1 MSVDSPHPLYVE
13 YEPKWRRCRDT
24 KNGVDAVKRAG
35 TTYLPPLDGHV
46 DDPGAYAAY
55 KLRAMFYPATERT
68 IEGLTGLV
76 LRKPPQVTVPD
87 PVEQDLEDL
96 TLSGQSW
103 ESLLLEVLDETIGL
117 GRLGI
122 LIEYPKAAD
131 EATLPDTAR
140 PYWTLYRAEQ
150 IVNWETGTIVGPDG
164 VERTGVTRVVLHE
177 AVLESDPA
185 DRFTSKSVE
194 QYRVLEL
201 DAGAYTVTVF
211 RRRDQVSGAA
221 VVAGAE
227 RWVPIETIRPE
238 RRGKALTAIPFVFVG
253 ARHTRAFPDKPPLL
267 DMIDVNL
274 SHYRSSADLEHGR
287 HWTALPTAW
296 VTGYSGGTPLKIGS
310 STAWA
315 LVNPASSVGMLEF
328 TGAGLRALSEALEHK
343 ERLMA
348 ILGARLLEG
357 QPMRGETAEA
367 VRLRHAGEA
376 ATLTS
381 IVCAIEEAL
390 TLACR
395 WHAWWQGADD
405 AFTTDTIV
413 VGLNRDFFEAQMSF
427 ETANTAMTMWQSGG
441 ISYETYFW
449 LLQKGEWMRP
459 DATLAQEKA
468 LIALEAARAEP
479 EPEPEPAPTEEEPEG
494 EAEAPP
500 SAIPPEFR
508 EQQRKVQRR

>member
-1 MSVDSPHPLYVE
+1 
-13 YEPKWRRCRDT
+13 
-24 KNGVDAVKRAG
+24 VKRAG
-35 TTYLPPLDGHV
+35 MTYLPPLDGQL
-46 DDPGAYAAY
+46 DDPGSYAAY
-55 KLRAMFYPATERT
+55 KQRAMFYPATERT
-68 IEGLTGLV
+68 VEGLTGLV
-76 LRKPPQVTVPD
+76 LRKPPQVTVPLT
-87 PVEQDLEDL
+87 VEQDLPDL

-103 ESLLLEVLDETIGL
+103 ESLLLEVLDEVIGL

-122 LIEYPKAAD
+122 LIEYPRAAED
-131 EATLPDTAR
+131 ATRPDTAR
-140 PYWTLYRAEQ
+140 PYWSLYRAEQ
-150 IVNWETGTIVGPDG
+150 IVSWQTGPVTDLDG
-164 VERTGVTRVVLHE
+164 VERTGCTRVVLHE
-177 AVLESDPA
+177 AVIEPKED
-185 DRFTSKSVE
+185 DRFTMDLVD
-194 QYRVLEL
+194 QYRVLEVER
-201 DAGAYTVTVF
+201 GEYSVTVY
-211 RRRDQVSGAA
+211 RRRDQVPGSAT
-221 VVAGAE
+221 VAGTE
-227 RWVPIETIRPE
+227 RWIPIETVTPE
-238 RRGKALTAIPFVFVG
+238 RRGKVLTAIPFVFVG
-253 ARHTRAFPDKPPLL
+253 ARHTRPHPDKPPLL
-267 DMIDVNL
+267 DMVDVNL

-310 STAWA
+310 SVAWA
-315 LVNPASSVGMLEF
+315 LTNPQSNVGMLEF
-328 TGAGLRALSEALEHK
+328 TGAGLKALAEALEHK

-381 IVCAIEEAL
+381 IVAAIEEAL

-395 WHAWWQGADD
+395 WHAWWQGDDD
-405 AFTTDTIV
+405 AFTTDAISIT
-413 VGLNRDFFEAQMSF
+413 LNRDFFEAQMSF
-427 ETANTAMTMWQSGG
+427 ETANTAMTMWQAGG

-479 EPEPEPAPTEEEPEG
+479 EPEPTEEAS
-494 EAEAPP
+494 EAETEA
-500 SAIPPEFR
+500 SASTVPPELR